1 MHNIGVSRV
10 RLTPALGWAAFA
22 ALLCGCAGQGDGG
35 NGTPFFDGPDASADL
50 QQLPIRCALFAP
62 IKGFVQRQGASLTLA
77 GRPFLVGGTNLYY
90 LQQLFAN
97 AELGESDSQSAGIQ
111 ALDAMVCLRLPVARM
126 WAFNEAK
133 DRSVIRSAPDVF
145 HEVGLRGLDRAV
157 FEAKSRGIRLILT
170 LTNNWP
176 EYGGLPAMASW
187 IGKTKNDFFRD
198 RRFQG
203 LWRDYASMLSERV
216 NVYTGLAY
224 KHEPTILAWELG
236 NEFRCETCA
245 GTTAVPDTVGRLAR
259 FAKAVFPHQ
268 LIADGGEGF
277 DDEPSLYKGLSNMY
291 PVAGSMGASFHRLV
305 AIDALDLLSS
315 HFYPRS
321 WGLHPS
327 ADASVWIERHDEIA
341 RAGNKVAYLGE
352 YGLSGPGEAFG
363 DEVRAAVYDRWLE
376 RLFASTGG
384 LMGFFWQLVPPG
396 RVNSDG
402 HGVHPERDSLTV
414 GVVQKWIGAAA
425 P

>member
-1 MHNIGVSRV
+1 MHNVWVCRV
-10 RLTPALGWAAFA
+10 RLTPALGWAALA
-22 ALLCGCAGQGDGG
+22 ALLCACAGQGDEGEG
-35 NGTPFFDGPDASADL
+35 APVFDGPDAATDL
-50 QQLPIRCALFAP
+50 QALPIRCAPFAP
-62 IKGFVQRQGASLTLA
+62 ITGFVQRQGSSLTLA
-77 GRPFLVGGTNLYY
+77 GRPFLIGGTNLYY
-90 LQQLFAN
+90 LQQVFAN
-97 AELGESDSQSAGIQ
+97 AELGEIDSQSAGIQ

-133 DRSVIRSAPDVF
+133 DRSAIRSAPDVF

-157 FEAKSRGIRLILT
+157 FEAKSRGLRLILT

-176 EYGGLPAMASW
+176 EYGGLPAMAKW
-187 IGKTKNDFFRD
+187 LGKTKNDFFSD

-224 KHEPTILAWELG
+224 KDEPTIVAWELG
-236 NEFRCETCA
+236 NEFRCESCV

-259 FAKAVFPHQ
+259 FAKSVFPHQ

-277 DDEPSLYKGLSNMY
+277 DDEPALYKGLSNAY
-291 PVAGSMGASFHRLV
+291 PISGSMGASFHRLV

-315 HFYPRS
+315 HFYPRN

-327 ADASVWIERHDEIA
+327 ADASVWIERHDAIA
-341 RAGNKVAYLGE
+341 RTGNKVAYLGE
-352 YGLSGPGEAFG
+352 YGLSGPGEVFG

-396 RVNSDG
+396 RGNGDG
-402 HGVHPERDSLTV
+402 YGVHSERDGLTV

>member
-1 MHNIGVSRV
+1 VHNVKVSLA
-10 RLTPALGWAAFA
+10 RLTAALGWAALVG
-22 ALLCGCAGQGDGG
+22 LLCACAGQGDGG
-35 NGTPFFDGPDASADL
+35 EVAPVFDGPDAAGDL
-50 QQLPIRCALFAP
+50 QSLPIRCAPFAP
-62 IKGFVQRQGASLTLA
+62 ILGFVQRQGSSLTLA

-97 AELGESDSQSAGIQ
+97 AELGEGESLSAGMQ

-133 DRSVIRSAPDVF
+133 DRSVIRSGPDVF
-145 HEVGLRGLDRAV
+145 HEAGLRGLDRAV
-157 FEAKSRGIRLILT
+157 FEAKARGIRLILT

-176 EYGGLPAMASW
+176 EYGGLPAMAAW
-187 IGKTKNDFFRD
+187 IGKNKNDFFSD

-203 LWRDYASMLSERV
+203 LWRDYAAMLSERV

-224 KHEPTILAWELG
+224 KDEPTIVAWELG
-236 NEFRCETCA
+236 NEFRCETCV
-245 GTTAVPDTVGRLAR
+245 GTTAVADTVGRLAR
-259 FAKAVFPHQ
+259 FAKSVFPHQ

-277 DDEPSLYKGLSNMY
+277 DDEPSLYKGLSNSY
-291 PVAGSMGASFHRLV
+291 PISGSMGASFHRLA

-327 ADASVWIERHDEIA
+327 ADAAVWIERHDSIA
-341 RAGNKVAYLGE
+341 RAANKVAYLGE
-352 YGLSGPGEAFG
+352 YGLSGPGEVFG

-396 RVNSDG
+396 RANGDG
-402 HGVHPERDSLTV
+402 HGVHSERDGLTV